1 MKRDGAGFESSLTRE
16 TDLNGKAP
24 DFVPENGE
32 FESFPEIPAKSADNL
47 RSKGYKNLFP
57 I

>member
-16 TDLNGKAP
+16 TELKGKEP
-24 DFVPENGE
+24 DFVPKDGE
-32 FESFPEIPAKSADNL
+32 FESFPEIPQRSAENL